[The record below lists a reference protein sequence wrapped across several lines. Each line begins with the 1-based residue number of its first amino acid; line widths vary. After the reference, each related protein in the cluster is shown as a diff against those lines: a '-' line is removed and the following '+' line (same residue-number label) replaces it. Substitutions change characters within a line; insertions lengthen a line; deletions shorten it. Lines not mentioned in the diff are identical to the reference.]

1 MAATESIV
9 DGMLLVLHD
18 RDEAEQLAAELT
30 EQGWAPCAVHKELLA
45 GEDDAEDADWLIEL
59 VTAPDGT
66 SAAAHE
72 EFLAALAD
80 RADGFLTS
88 II

>member
-1 MAATESIV
+1 M

-18 RDEAEQLAAELT
+18 RDEAERLAAELA
-30 EQGWAPCAVHKELLA
+30 EQGWSPCAVHKDLLA

-59 VTAPDGT
+59 ATAPDGT
-66 SAAAHE
+66 PAATHE
-72 EFLAALAD
+72 DFLAALAD

-88 II
+88 IN